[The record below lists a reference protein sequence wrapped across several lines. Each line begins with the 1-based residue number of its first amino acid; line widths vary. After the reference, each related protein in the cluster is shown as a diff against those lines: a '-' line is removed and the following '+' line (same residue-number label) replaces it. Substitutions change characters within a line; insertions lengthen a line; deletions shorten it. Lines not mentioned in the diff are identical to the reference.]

1 MSVTLKE
8 QVDLIVDWLR
18 RRPQGASFG
27 EECAREMAEMIQQS
41 LGGEKIYVPAYNKK
55 RRHLETIESAGDDA
69 TPRQLSKLLGVS
81 VRRVRQLKRL
91 R

>member
-41 LGGEKIYVPAYNKK
+41 LGGEKIYVPAYKK
-55 RRHLETIESAGDDA
+55 RNHLETLQSAGDDA
-69 TPRQLSKLLGVS
+69 TPQKLSKLLGVS
-81 VRRVRQLKRL
+81 VRRVQQLKRL

>member
-27 EECAREMAEMIQQS
+27 EEFAREMAEMIQKS
-41 LGGEKIYVPAYNKK
+41 LGGEKIYVPAHKK
-55 RRHLETIESAGDDA
+55 RSHLETIESAGDDA

-81 VRRVRQLKRL
+81 VVHARRLKRL
-91 R
+91 RR

>member
-41 LGGEKIYVPAYNKK
+41 LGGEKIYVPAHKK
-55 RRHLETIESAGDDA
+55 RSHLETLQSAGDDA
-69 TPRQLSKLLGVS
+69 TPQKLSKLLGVS
-81 VRRVRQLKRL
+81 VRRVQQLKRL